1 MRYLAIDFETA
12 NASRSS
18 ICAFGYA
25 LFEDGKLVAQG
36 ADLCRPVPDYYD
48 PRNVRIHGITD
59 QKTRHLAGFEAHID
73 RIDQLKPDFIAA
85 HNASFDISCIRH
97 WCDQAGRKYPVYP
110 YLCTVVTSRI
120 LYPDMGHTL
129 ADVSRLHGIALNH
142 HEAGSD
148 ALACGLILQ
157 KAFVSTAARSAHE
170 LCQRLGIQMGHLTEG
185 DYTACV
191 SSRPSSRRKA
201 ANRPRRISE
210 IDCCVDT
217 DVTIESPLFDACVCF
232 TGELNFASRHEAAQ
246 LAARRGARP
255 QDTVTSKTNYLVVGY
270 NNFIELDRSLMT
282 TKLKKAVDLRQKGS
296 CIEIISEDEFLD
308 LLKS

>member
-59 QKTRHLAGFEAHID
+59 QQTRHMAGFEAHID

-157 KAFVSTAARSAHE
+157 KAFESTAARSA
-170 LCQRLGIQMGHLTEG
+170 QRTVPETGRPDGTFGRGRLHRLWQPQATGLQESGQPTQVVAVSRSSPRQM
-185 DYTACV
+185 
-191 SSRPSSRRKA
+191 
-201 ANRPRRISE
+201 
-210 IDCCVDT
+210 
-217 DVTIESPLFDACVCF
+217 
-232 TGELNFASRHEAAQ
+232 
-246 LAARRGARP
+246 
-255 QDTVTSKTNYLVVGY
+255 
-270 NNFIELDRSLMT
+270 
-282 TKLKKAVDLRQKGS
+282 
-296 CIEIISEDEFLD
+296 
-308 LLKS
+308 